1 MEDSKIKF
9 RLILYYAALV
19 LAALL
24 TIINHRCD
32 AASTHFSRRELDP
45 NNNDHNGATKVA
57 DSIRIDESVE
67 KIRLK
72 LANGQVLV
80 GNRKVVYFNFS
91 KSKPSITKKI
101 IYEFLGLPF
110 AKAPTGDKRFRFPE
124 RLDKLLPDEVYD
136 ATYHRPSCIQE
147 LDTTFPGFKGAE
159 MWNAPGNISEDCLY
173 FNLWVPVTHEQDDL
187 LYKFE
192 TLNNLYNP
200 KNINYNTNAFKSAN
214 QLKTSL
220 IWFYGGSFNSGSA
233 NLAVYNGTLL
243 AAFENVIVMTPN
255 YRLGPF
261 GFLYLNSSAA
271 PGNAGLADQI
281 LAIEWYKENY
291 VDYFGGLTSNI
302 CLFGES
308 AGAMSLHYLLLSEKR
323 NLFNR
328 VILQSSS
335 SYSDLT
341 YHSPKD
347 SYQVWLSYAERVGC
361 LKIKYDNENMN
372 ITDPLKL
379 KLKKVN

>member
-1 MEDSKIKF
+1 MNFNIKS
-9 RLILYYAALV
+9 RLKLYFAALV
-19 LAALL
+19 LVAVMM
-24 TIINHRCD
+24 TTTCE
-32 AASTHFSRRELDP
+32 AASAYRRDIDRS
-45 NNNDHNGATKVA
+45 NNDHNGQSRVA
-57 DSIRIDESVE
+57 DSIRIEESE
-67 KIRLK
+67 KVRLK

-80 GNRKVVYFNFS
+80 GNRKTVYFSYN
-91 KSKPSITKKI
+91 KAKPAMTKKI

-110 AKAPTGDKRFRFPE
+110 AKAPIGEKRFRFPE
-124 RLDKLLPDEVYD
+124 RLDKLLPEDVYD
-136 ATYHRPSCIQE
+136 ASYHRPSCIQE
-147 LDTTFPGFKGAE
+147 LDTTFPGFKAAE

-173 FNLWVPVTHEQDDL
+173 FNLWVPVTHEQDEL
-187 LYKFE
+187 LFDFE
-192 TLNNLYNP
+192 TKNNRYNP
-200 KNINYNTNAFKSAN
+200 LNINYNTNAFKAN

-220 IWFYGGSFNSGSA
+220 LWFYGGSFNSGSA

-255 YRLGPF
+255 YRIGPF

-308 AGAMSLHYLLLSEKR
+308 AGAMSLHYLMLSEKR

-341 YHSPKD
+341 YHSPRD

-379 KLKKVN
+379 TLKKVI